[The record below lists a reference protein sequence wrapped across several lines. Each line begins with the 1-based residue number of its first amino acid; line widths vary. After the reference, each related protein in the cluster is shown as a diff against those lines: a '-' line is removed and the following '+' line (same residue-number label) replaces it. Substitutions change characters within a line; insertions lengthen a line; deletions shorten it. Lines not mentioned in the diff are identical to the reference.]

1 VSERERVLNR
11 SRSETTHSDEH
22 PEQLCSKAATWPFP
36 YGGLRSRHS
45 EHEVLSIDF
54 DVIEG
59 GGKCNFAES
68 VMTVDLSIPSRYA
81 PAPATAGVLLRSRL

>member
-1 VSERERVLNR
+1 MSERERVLNR

-36 YGGLRSRHS
+36 CSGLRSRHS

-54 DVIEG
+54 LV
-59 GGKCNFAES
+59 N
-68 VMTVDLSIPSRYA
+68 VPHSIVVWMPI
-81 PAPATAGVLLRSRL
+81 AGFELTLERKFKNMQRTGCAF